1 MLKVKNKNTKG
12 VKDVID
18 VARVSLLLTLDMFLQ
33 LPLNSK
39 CLMDTGFK
47 QSYID

>member
-18 VARVSLLLTLDMFLQ
+18 VARVSLDMFLQ
-33 LPLNSK
+33 LPLNNK